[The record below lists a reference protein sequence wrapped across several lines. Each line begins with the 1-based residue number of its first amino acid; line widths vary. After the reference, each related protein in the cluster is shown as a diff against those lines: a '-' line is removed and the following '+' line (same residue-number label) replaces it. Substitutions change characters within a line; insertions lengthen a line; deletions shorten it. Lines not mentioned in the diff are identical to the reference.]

1 MLLDRILLAFSR
13 PVGSEDYADGVDEWE
28 ERPLDWLLTAFP
40 DLGQVVKGKLVVD
53 FGCGSGHQASAIA
66 REFDCRV
73 YGLDTNERTLSRA
86 KDQYGSTGVRFYTE
100 PPEHIVGNCDVVIS
114 QNSME
119 HFPDPE
125 GILEEMKRL
134 LKPGGVLLIT
144 FGCPWFSPYG
154 SHMHFFCK
162 LPWVNLIFPER
173 TVMRVRSRYRN
184 DGAMRYEDVES
195 GLNKMSVAKFER
207 IIANA
212 GMRVLFRRYTGVKGY
227 DFLTR
232 LPVLRELF
240 VNRIDCAL
248 VKVS

>member
-1 MLLDRILLAFSR
+1 M
-13 PVGSEDYADGVDEWE
+13 
-28 ERPLDWLLTAFP
+28 
-40 DLGQVVKGKLVVD
+40 
-53 FGCGSGHQASAIA
+53 
-66 REFDCRV
+66 
-73 YGLDTNERTLSRA
+73 
-86 KDQYGSTGVRFYTE
+86 
-100 PPEHIVGNCDVVIS
+100 
-114 QNSME
+114 
-119 HFPDPE
+119 
-125 GILEEMKRL
+125 
-134 LKPGGVLLIT
+134 IT

-173 TVMRVRSRYRN
+173 TVMRVRSLYRN

-248 VKVS
+248 VNVS